1 MRNKK
6 LEISSLTLQSIYGIL
21 CIIDIVLC
29 LVYQSNYDSS
39 MGRTLAYFLF
49 DFTGLLFFL
58 PAMPIGIILNICT
71 LRKRLLAGIPRTG
84 WLVYTILSPFIYI
97 GCFLVTVIVFVVTTG
112 GI

>member
-6 LEISSLTLQSIYGIL
+6 LEISSLAMQIIYAIL

-29 LVYQSNYDSS
+29 FVSQSNYDSF
-39 MGRTLAYFLF
+39 GGLTLANFLL
-49 DFTGLLFFL
+49 DFTFVLFFL

-71 LRKRLLAGIPRTG
+71 LCKRKSAGLPRTG
-84 WLVYTILSPFIYI
+84 WLIYTIISPFIYI
-97 GCFLVTVIVFVVTTG
+97 ACFWVAVIVFVITTG